1 MPLLKGEDREKSI
14 YRGDSVEEITAEMRK
29 QNAERL
35 EVSEDE
41 LEKMPLSEI
50 QDLIEEKK
58 EEDRSWWKIW

>member
-1 MPLLKGEDREKSI
+1 MPLLKEKDREKSI

-50 QDLIEEKK
+50 QSRISEKK
-58 EEDRSWWKIW
+58 DERESWWKIW